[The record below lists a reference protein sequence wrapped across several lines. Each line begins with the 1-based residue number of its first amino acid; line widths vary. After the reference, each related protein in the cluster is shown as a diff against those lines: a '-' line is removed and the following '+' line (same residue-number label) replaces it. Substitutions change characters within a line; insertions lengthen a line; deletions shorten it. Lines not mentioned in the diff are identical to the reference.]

1 MPYMLRS
8 AYDTDAS
15 SRWGKPFAQTIYRDV
30 EFPDDATLSM
40 LHVAI
45 IGAMRWTNTVMRARM
60 GLNSIRLITSWGGSQ
75 PRNSTMSSH
84 VGIQLWYTS
93 HDVGAAARVI
103 RDGIDERDVPVAH
116 ARVDDLDG
124 AVHACDVRGRLVK
137 GAHSVLE
144 CIDYFAGGV
153 AQDIGVLGL

>member
-45 IGAMRWTNTVMRARM
+45 IGAMRWTNTVMR
-60 GLNSIRLITSWGGSQ
+60 S
-75 PRNSTMSSH
+75 
-84 VGIQLWYTS
+84 
-93 HDVGAAARVI
+93 
-103 RDGIDERDVPVAH
+103 
-116 ARVDDLDG
+116 DG
-124 AVHACDVRGRLVK
+124 AEFNPTDHFLGWESTTKLNDVFARWDTTLVYV
-137 GAHSVLE
+137 S
-144 CIDYFAGGV
+144 
-153 AQDIGVLGL
+153 